1 MTAELQLILFD
12 DTTARAWMPFALTRP
27 VGELRFGA
35 FTLRERAERFA
46 NGRCIGHLAGEELA
60 PFDEPGAAPC
70 MDPAALA
77 RSIDAPRLFL
87 CARSVPA
94 ASARFTGSRTSGQVR
109 LGGRVAGWYS
119 APGDPQPPGEFFDSP
134 EAYVPEPP
142 TIAALEGRLLEH
154 VWQLITENPEQI
166 ARDFAALSAMAGGFA
181 EPEHVH
187 VLGSA
192 ADGLRVSATAHVEP
206 GVVID
211 VRHGPVWIGEH
222 VTVRAFTRLAG
233 PAWICPHAI
242 ILGGSLDA
250 VSIGPVCRVRGEVEE
265 TVLLGYSNKA
275 HDGFLGHAYVGK
287 WVNLGALTTNSD
299 LKNNYG
305 SVRLWTPDG
314 DVDTGMMKLG
324 CLLGDHTK
332 TGIGVML
339 NTGTIVGAGSN
350 LFGAVQPP
358 KHVLPFS
365 WGSGAALSE
374 YRLDRFMAVAEQ
386 AMARRDVAMTPGVRA
401 VLENAWHSTRRQ

>member
-1 MTAELQLILFD
+1 LELILFD
-12 DTTARAWMPFALTRP
+12 DAAARSWMPFALTRP

-46 NGRCIGHLAGEELA
+46 GARCIGHLAGTELA
-60 PFDEPGAAPC
+60 PFDEPGAAPG
-70 MDPAALA
+70 MDRAVVAQ
-77 RSIDAPRLFL
+77 SSDTPRLFL
-87 CARSVPA
+87 CARSVPH
-94 ASARFTGSRTSGQVR
+94 ASARFTGSRTSGLVR
-109 LGGRVAGWYS
+109 FGERVAGWYV
-119 APGDPQPPGEFFDSP
+119 APGDPPPPDEFFDSP
-134 EAYVPEPP
+134 EAYVPEPR
-142 TIAALEGRLLEH
+142 TSAAFDGQLLGH
-154 VWQLITENPEQI
+154 IWQLITENPERVI
-166 ARDFAALSAMAGGFA
+166 LDFAALSGVAGA
-181 EPEHVH
+181 SAQLANVH
-187 VLGSA
+187 VLGDA
-192 ADGLRVSATAHVEP
+192 PDRLRVSATAHIEP

-211 VRHGPVWIGEH
+211 VRHGPVWIDEH

-242 ILGGSLDA
+242 VLGGSIDA

-265 TVLLGYSNKA
+265 TVMLGYSNKA
-275 HDGFLGHAYVGK
+275 HDGFLGHAYVGR

-305 SVRLWTPDG
+305 SVRLWTPGG
-314 DVDTGMMKLG
+314 DVDTGVMKLG

-339 NTGTIVGAGSN
+339 NTGTIIGAGSN

-365 WGSGAALSE
+365 WGSGADLSG
-374 YRLDRFMAVAEQ
+374 YRLDRFMAVAER
-386 AMARRDVAMTPGVRA
+386 AMARREVALTPGIRA
-401 VLENAWHSTRRQ
+401 VLESAWRSTRRQ